1 MIGIYDIDKVCDIDY
16 KKRLKI
22 YKDCGFNE
30 VALYLDNTY
39 LNENE
44 NYIDIISHA
53 RKLNLQ
59 VKQVHIDYKISN
71 LICDKTSNEYFD
83 YVSQKLGEAINFNI
97 SYVVAHASMS
107 NQPPQIDQVQLEKFK
122 SMMNKFENT
131 GNIYYFK
138 N

>member
-71 LICDKTSNEYFD
+71 LICDENSNQYFD
-83 YVSQKLGEAINFNI
+83 YLENKIIECI
-97 SYVVAHASMS
+97 SLKIPY
-107 NQPPQIDQVQLEKFK
+107 L
-122 SMMNKFENT
+122 
-131 GNIYYFK
+131 
-138 N
+138 